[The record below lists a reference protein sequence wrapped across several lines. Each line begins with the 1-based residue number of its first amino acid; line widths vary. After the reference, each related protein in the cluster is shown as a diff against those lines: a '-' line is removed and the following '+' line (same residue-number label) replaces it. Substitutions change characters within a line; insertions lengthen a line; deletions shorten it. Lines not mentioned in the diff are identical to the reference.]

1 MSTTLSLREVLERR
15 VVTPAS
21 VLAGSASRTIK
32 LLLTAE
38 AFDRPVDVARLL
50 WRHGLSLKRA
60 HMALDRLAE
69 RKLVPVELVTD
80 NPDST
85 IAELAA
91 LQVFATII
99 ETPEVDVKGIRQRE
113 GLSQSEFAT
122 LYGIDEDTLK
132 NWEQGR
138 NRPDGPAKVLLA
150 VIASCP
156 SAVVQART
164 APRADE
170 GPPSC
175 RGTPFGDNS
184 D

>member
-1 MSTTLSLREVLERR
+1 MWTVLIFTGSDPEFSGAPALMRSLGSCWRRPMSTRLSLREVLERR

-85 IAELAA
+85 IAE
-91 LQVFATII
+91 
-99 ETPEVDVKGIRQRE
+99 
-113 GLSQSEFAT
+113 
-122 LYGIDEDTLK
+122 
-132 NWEQGR
+132 
-138 NRPDGPAKVLLA
+138 
-150 VIASCP
+150 
-156 SAVVQART
+156 
-164 APRADE
+164 
-170 GPPSC
+170 
-175 RGTPFGDNS
+175 
-184 D
+184 